1 MNDVCRPAIDQ
12 WSFLHDPR
20 PAPHEVP
27 AASDTFALATDGWA
41 SSPRQTRDQVAKDR
55 VDTTLQSAKEAVG
68 RQNKSSAMAILAW
81 TVKQIDQMGLSIQT
95 GQKPVD
101 DRFSD
106 IKDRLTQM
114 LG

>member
-1 MNDVCRPAIDQ
+1 VWTP
-12 WSFLHDPR
+12 P
-20 PAPHEVP
+20 
-27 AASDTFALATDGWA
+27 
-41 SSPRQTRDQVAKDR
+41 
-55 VDTTLQSAKEAVG
+55 LQSAKEAVG

-106 IKDRLTQM
+106 IKDRLASMEGSNMRKGAADIATRAITSSRLYRGNCCGHDCFCYRFFHTSNAGSGFM
-114 LG
+114 CR